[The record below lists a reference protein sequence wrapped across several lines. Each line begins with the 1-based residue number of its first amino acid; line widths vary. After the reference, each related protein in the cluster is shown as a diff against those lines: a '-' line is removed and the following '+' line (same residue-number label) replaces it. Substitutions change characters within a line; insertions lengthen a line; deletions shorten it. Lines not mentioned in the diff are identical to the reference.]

1 MHTVPTS
8 PFPKSGALLGKPFS
22 HSGPASWLQA
32 LGSDPNPPAW
42 LGL

>member
-22 HSGPASWLQA
+22 HSGPANLAAGTWF
-32 LGSDPNPPAW
+32 
-42 LGL
+42 